1 MSRIKLERSPS
12 ISSCFPERFSG
23 PSMEIS
29 TSTSGRGYTT
39 TSSYSHQVPR
49 FMPSLPETT
58 VDKHLVVEKQEL
70 PKVLPRSAAPAVA
83 SLNSQH
89 HVSID
94 ITDHESSVP
103 SPAAAQLHKENA
115 IGSLQRMQSLFNT
128 FPNSAPATLCSERT
142 VTIDLTKQQSVS
154 APASID
160 LHSKSAAAPLP
171 APPTIS
177 HGLVKGNRSTTG
189 LTLYAPLYQAAM
201 KGDWEKADEFFKSHP
216 GAINVRITKEMDTV
230 LHIAAGAKHTKF
242 VEEVVKSMTGTDL
255 TLRNKY
261 NNTALCYAAA
271 SGVTKIAEMM
281 VSKNRNLPMMRNNRG
296 VTPLYIAALFGHKD
310 MVWYLYSVTSD
321 EYLTRDD
328 YIGLLIAAISTD
340 LFDVA
345 LSIIQHQPELAIQ
358 RDLNGETALHVLA
371 RKSSAFASKSGL
383 GFWHRFIYPW
393 IFVEVPNK
401 CSCPSSIFQIHRHRS
416 NQESLSLVGQLFRA
430 IQMNVP
436 GIKAVYD
443 KKLMHTQ
450 VLELVKLSWEQVLLL
465 DDCQIAELLA
475 SPSQPLFVAAEFGI
489 VEFITALIRSYPDL
503 IWKVNEQS
511 RSIFHIAVAHRQ
523 EKIFSLINDIGA
535 HKDMITAYKDINN
548 ANILHLAG
556 MIAPRDKLN
565 VISGAALQMQRELLW
580 FKEVE
585 KNVQPSLKEMRDKNG
600 RTPRML
606 FTEEHR
612 GLVKEGEKWMKNT
625 ASSCMLLATL
635 ITTVMFAAIFTVP
648 GGNDN
653 SKGTPLVLASTSFIV
668 FAVADAFALFS
679 SVTSILMFL
688 SILTSRYAEEDFVES
703 LPKRLVVG
711 LATLFC
717 SIAAMLVAFAAT
729 FCIVLDHRLA
739 WIVVP
744 ISLGSSVPV
753 TLFAFLQFPLFVD
766 MIHSSYGAGIF
777 ARKST
782 DMLY

>member
-23 PSMEIS
+23 PSPEIS
-29 TSTSGRGYTT
+29 TSTSGKSYPTT
-39 TSSYSHQVPR
+39 SYSHQVPR
-49 FMPSLPETT
+49 SMPSLPETA
-58 VDKHLVVEKQEL
+58 VDKHLV
-70 PKVLPRSAAPAVA
+70 
-83 SLNSQH
+83 
-89 HVSID
+89 ID
-94 ITDHESSVP
+94 INDHGSSVP
-103 SPAAAQLHKENA
+103 SPAASQLHGENA
-115 IGSLQRMQSLFNT
+115 NGSLQRLQSLFST

-142 VTIDLTKQQSVS
+142 VTIELTKQESVS
-154 APASID
+154 APASIN
-160 LHSKSAAAPLP
+160 LHSKPAASPLP
-171 APPTIS
+171 APPMIS
-177 HGLVKGNRSTTG
+177 HGNRRTTG

-201 KGDWEKADEFFKSHP
+201 KGDWEKADVFIKSHP
-216 GAINVRITKEMDTV
+216 GAINVRITKEMDTI
-230 LHIAAGAKHTKF
+230 LHIAAAAKHNNF
-242 VEEVVKSMTGTDL
+242 VEEVIRSMTPTDL
-255 TLRNKY
+255 ALRNKY

-281 VSKNRNLPMMRNNRG
+281 VGKNGNLPMMRNYKG
-296 VTPLYIAALFGHKD
+296 VTPLHIAALFGHKD

-321 EYLTRDD
+321 ECLTRDD
-328 YIGLLIAAISTD
+328 YIGLLIATINTD

-383 GFWHRFIYPW
+383 GIWHRVIYPCQHMNLYL
-393 IFVEVPNK
+393 VCLKEK
-401 CSCPSSIFQIHRHRS
+401 LL
-416 NQESLSLVGQLFRA
+416 ESQSYQFISLFSFT
-430 IQMNVP
+430 VP

-450 VLELVKLSWEQVLLL
+450 VLELVKLLWEQVLLL
-465 DDCQIAELLA
+465 DDSQIAELLA

-489 VEFITALIRSYPDL
+489 VEFITALLRSYPDL
-503 IWKVNEQS
+503 IWKGNEQS

-523 EKIFSLINDIGA
+523 EKVFSLINDIGA
-535 HKDMITAYKDINN
+535 HKEMITAYKDINN
-548 ANILHLAG
+548 ATILHLAG

-585 KNVQPSLKEMRDKNG
+585 KNVQPSLREMRDNNG
-600 RTPRML
+600 RTPRMI

-653 SKGTPLVLASTSFIV
+653 NRGTPIVLASTSFII

-729 FCIVLDHRLA
+729 FCIVLDHRLT

-744 ISLGSSVPV
+744 VSLGSSVPV

-766 MIHSSYGAGIF
+766 MIHSLYGAGIF
-777 ARKST
+777 ARKSI

>member
-23 PSMEIS
+23 PSPEIS
-29 TSTSGRGYTT
+29 TSTSGKSYPTT
-39 TSSYSHQVPR
+39 SYSHQVPR
-49 FMPSLPETT
+49 SMPSLPETA
-58 VDKHLVVEKQEL
+58 VDKHLV
-70 PKVLPRSAAPAVA
+70 
-83 SLNSQH
+83 
-89 HVSID
+89 ID
-94 ITDHESSVP
+94 INDHGSSVP
-103 SPAAAQLHKENA
+103 SPAASQLHGENA
-115 IGSLQRMQSLFNT
+115 NGSLQRLQSLFST

-142 VTIDLTKQQSVS
+142 VTIELTKQESVS
-154 APASID
+154 APASIN
-160 LHSKSAAAPLP
+160 LHSKPAASPLP
-171 APPTIS
+171 APPMIS
-177 HGLVKGNRSTTG
+177 HGVVKGNRRTTG

-201 KGDWEKADEFFKSHP
+201 KGDWEKADVFIKSHP
-216 GAINVRITKEMDTV
+216 GAINVRITKEMDTI
-230 LHIAAGAKHTKF
+230 LHIAAAAKHNNF
-242 VEEVVKSMTGTDL
+242 VEEVIRSMTPTDL
-255 TLRNKY
+255 ALRNKY

-281 VSKNRNLPMMRNNRG
+281 VGKNGNLPMMRNYKG
-296 VTPLYIAALFGHKD
+296 VTPLHIAALFGHKD

-321 EYLTRDD
+321 ECLTRDD
-328 YIGLLIAAISTD
+328 YIGLLIATINTD

-383 GFWHRFIYPW
+383 GIWHRVIYPW
-393 IFVEVPNK
+393 IFVEVPTK
-401 CSCPSSIFQIHRHRS
+401 CGCPSSIFQIHRHRS
-416 NQESLSLVGQLFRA
+416 NEEPLSLAGQLFRA

-450 VLELVKLSWEQVLLL
+450 VLELVKLLWEQVLLL
-465 DDCQIAELLA
+465 DDSQIAELLA

-489 VEFITALIRSYPDL
+489 VEFITALLRSYPDL
-503 IWKVNEQS
+503 IWKGNEQS

-523 EKIFSLINDIGA
+523 EKVFSLINDIGA
-535 HKDMITAYKDINN
+535 HKEMITAYKDINN
-548 ANILHLAG
+548 ATILHLAG

-585 KNVQPSLKEMRDKNG
+585 KNVQPSLREDERQLWQNTSNDIYR
-600 RTPRML
+600 RTQRP
-606 FTEEHR
+606 
-612 GLVKEGEKWMKNT
+612 
-625 ASSCMLLATL
+625 
-635 ITTVMFAAIFTVP
+635 VP

-653 SKGTPLVLASTSFIV
+653 NRGTPIVLASTSFII

-729 FCIVLDHRLA
+729 FCIVLDHRLT

-744 ISLGSSVPV
+744 VSLGSSVPV

-766 MIHSSYGAGIF
+766 MIHSLYGAGIF
-777 ARKST
+777 ARKSI

>member
-1 MSRIKLERSPS
+1 MNHDRTSQLGGATFPCNTNEWYDEVYSNESIEFSL
-12 ISSCFPERFSG
+12 ISSFS
-23 PSMEIS
+23 
-29 TSTSGRGYTT
+29 
-39 TSSYSHQVPR
+39 
-49 FMPSLPETT
+49 
-58 VDKHLVVEKQEL
+58 EL
-70 PKVLPRSAAPAVA
+70 FSF
-83 SLNSQH
+83 
-89 HVSID
+89 
-94 ITDHESSVP
+94 T
-103 SPAAAQLHKENA
+103 
-115 IGSLQRMQSLFNT
+115 
-128 FPNSAPATLCSERT
+128 
-142 VTIDLTKQQSVS
+142 
-154 APASID
+154 
-160 LHSKSAAAPLP
+160 
-171 APPTIS
+171 
-177 HGLVKGNRSTTG
+177 
-189 LTLYAPLYQAAM
+189 
-201 KGDWEKADEFFKSHP
+201 
-216 GAINVRITKEMDTV
+216 
-230 LHIAAGAKHTKF
+230 
-242 VEEVVKSMTGTDL
+242 
-255 TLRNKY
+255 
-261 NNTALCYAAA
+261 
-271 SGVTKIAEMM
+271 
-281 VSKNRNLPMMRNNRG
+281 
-296 VTPLYIAALFGHKD
+296 
-310 MVWYLYSVTSD
+310 
-321 EYLTRDD
+321 
-328 YIGLLIAAISTD
+328 
-340 LFDVA
+340 
-345 LSIIQHQPELAIQ
+345 
-358 RDLNGETALHVLA
+358 
-371 RKSSAFASKSGL
+371 
-383 GFWHRFIYPW
+383 
-393 IFVEVPNK
+393 
-401 CSCPSSIFQIHRHRS
+401 
-416 NQESLSLVGQLFRA
+416 
-430 IQMNVP
+430 VP

-450 VLELVKLSWEQVLLL
+450 VLELVKLLWEQVLLL
-465 DDCQIAELLA
+465 DDSQIAELLA

-489 VEFITALIRSYPDL
+489 VEFITALLRSYPDL

-523 EKIFSLINDIGA
+523 EKVFSLINDIGA

-580 FKEVE
+580 FKVLSEPTTLSYFDFESTGLFIFFLWFSMQYLQEVE
-585 KNVQPSLKEMRDKNG
+585 KNVQPSLREMRDNNG
-600 RTPRML
+600 RTPRMI

-653 SKGTPLVLASTSFIV
+653 NRGTPIVLASTSFII

-729 FCIVLDHRLA
+729 FCIVLDHRLT

-744 ISLGSSVPV
+744 VSLGSSVPV

-766 MIHSSYGAGIF
+766 MIHSLYGAGIF
-777 ARKST
+777 ARKSI

>member
-23 PSMEIS
+23 PSPEIS
-29 TSTSGRGYTT
+29 TSTSGKSYPTT
-39 TSSYSHQVPR
+39 SYSHQVPR
-49 FMPSLPETT
+49 SMPSLPETA
-58 VDKHLVVEKQEL
+58 VDKHLV
-70 PKVLPRSAAPAVA
+70 
-83 SLNSQH
+83 
-89 HVSID
+89 ID
-94 ITDHESSVP
+94 INDHGSSVP
-103 SPAAAQLHKENA
+103 SPAASQLHGENA
-115 IGSLQRMQSLFNT
+115 NGSLQRLQSLFST

-142 VTIDLTKQQSVS
+142 VTIELTKQESVS
-154 APASID
+154 APASIN
-160 LHSKSAAAPLP
+160 LHSKPAASPLP
-171 APPTIS
+171 APPMIS
-177 HGLVKGNRSTTG
+177 HGVVKGNRRTTG

-201 KGDWEKADEFFKSHP
+201 KGDWEKADVFIKSHP
-216 GAINVRITKEMDTV
+216 GAINVRITKEMDTI
-230 LHIAAGAKHTKF
+230 LHIAAAAKHNNF
-242 VEEVVKSMTGTDL
+242 VEEVIRSMTPTDL
-255 TLRNKY
+255 ALRNKY

-281 VSKNRNLPMMRNNRG
+281 VGKNGNLPMMRNYKG
-296 VTPLYIAALFGHKD
+296 VTPLHIAALFGHKD

-321 EYLTRDD
+321 ECLTRDD
-328 YIGLLIAAISTD
+328 YIGLLIATINTD

-383 GFWHRFIYPW
+383 GIWHRVIYPW
-393 IFVEVPNK
+393 IFVEVPTK
-401 CSCPSSIFQIHRHRS
+401 CGCPSSIFQIHRHRS
-416 NQESLSLVGQLFRA
+416 NEEPLSLAGQLFRA

-450 VLELVKLSWEQVLLL
+450 VLELVKLLWEQVLLL
-465 DDCQIAELLA
+465 DDSQIAELLA

-489 VEFITALIRSYPDL
+489 VEFITALLRSYPDL
-503 IWKVNEQS
+503 IWKGNEQS

-523 EKIFSLINDIGA
+523 EKVFSLINDIGA
-535 HKDMITAYKDINN
+535 HKEMITAYKDINN
-548 ANILHLAG
+548 ATILHLAG

-585 KNVQPSLKEMRDKNG
+585 KNVQPSLREMRDSNG
-600 RTPRML
+600 RTPRMI

-653 SKGTPLVLASTSFIV
+653 SRGTPIVLASTSFII

-729 FCIVLDHRLA
+729 FCIVLDHRLT

-744 ISLGSSVPV
+744 VSLGSSVPV

-766 MIHSSYGAGIF
+766 MIHSLYGAGIF
-777 ARKST
+777 ARKSI